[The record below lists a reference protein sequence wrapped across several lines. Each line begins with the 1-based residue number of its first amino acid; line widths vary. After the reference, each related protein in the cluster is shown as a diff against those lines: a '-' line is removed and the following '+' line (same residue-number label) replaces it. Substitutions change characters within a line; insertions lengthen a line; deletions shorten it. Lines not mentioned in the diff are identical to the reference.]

1 MQVSSVHCAEVNRP
15 CNRERLLDTCT
26 LRSLSVHDVFRSVH
40 AHCYRVT
47 HQSDGINERIICR
60 QQYPDIICRQ
70 QYPHDYFTYILN
82 RLGIRPWE
90 NRNTCQIFVHI
101 VSGDPFSIFLFS
113 NQFRWTFFYSNLEV
127 WIPPCDHSSIRDHF
141 LLRGRI
147 QWCATWLH
155 AITIRDGTFLFLD
168 ANHGNFFV
176 LESTFNHW
184 WIGS

>member
-101 VSGDPFSIFLFS
+101 VSGDPLFKFFIFESISMDIFLLKPWGV
-113 NQFRWTFFYSNLEV
+113 N
-127 WIPPCDHSSIRDHF
+127 PPLWSFVDTWPLSIAWKNPMMCNVIACDYH
-141 LLRGRI
+141 
-147 QWCATWLH
+147 TWWDLS
-155 AITIRDGTFLFLD
+155 LF
-168 ANHGNFFV
+168 GCQ
-176 LESTFNHW
+176 SW
-184 WIGS
+184 